1 MTRELCVELT
11 DLGEG
16 LERDVFV
23 DWQFLA
29 EGYSREGE
37 PGHTGLHLKI
47 TCTLPCCNAIFCSC
61 VRNEGFHGSERQ
73 GRECQGAKALE
84 CLGGGVKGK
93 VGQVGGEGDKV
104 GRRG

>member
-1 MTRELCVELT
+1 MCTFLSPSTGVVLTVRPTNDIKEFSTMTRELCVELT

-37 PGHTGLHLKI
+37 P
-47 TCTLPCCNAIFCSC
+47 
-61 VRNEGFHGSERQ
+61 
-73 GRECQGAKALE
+73 
-84 CLGGGVKGK
+84 
-93 VGQVGGEGDKV
+93 
-104 GRRG
+104 